1 LTIARAAADAFRLA
15 RVLFIP
21 AANPPHKQTG
31 ELSSYEDRF
40 RMVELACAADAR
52 FEPSRLEEGAA
63 KSYSIHT
70 IERVRAAEP
79 NSDLHFLI
87 GADAFAEIGTW
98 FRWRDVLAA
107 VTFIVVSRP
116 GAAYEVPPQA
126 RVFRLEQIDM
136 PVSSSEIRRLL
147 KNGSIDAPVPPSVAT
162 YIQEHELYR

>member
-1 LTIARAAADAFRLA
+1 MIACAAADAFSLA

-21 AANPPHKQTG
+21 AANPPHKAIG

-40 RMVELACAADAR
+40 RMVQLACAADTR

-70 IERVRAAEP
+70 IERVRVAEP
-79 NSDLHFLI
+79 DAELHFLI

-116 GAAYEVPPQA
+116 GATYEVPPGA
-126 RVFRLEQIDM
+126 RVLRLEQIDM

-147 KNGSIDAPVPPSVAT
+147 KNGAADAPVPPAVAA
-162 YIQEHELYR
+162 YIQEHVLYR

>member
-1 LTIARAAADAFRLA
+1 LTIARAAADAFSLA

-40 RMVELACAADAR
+40 RMVELACAADPR
-52 FEPSRLEEGAA
+52 FEPSRLEEGAQ

-70 IERVRAAEP
+70 IERVHATDPIA
-79 NSDLHFLI
+79 DLHFLI

-98 FRWRDVLAA
+98 YRCHDVLAA

-116 GAAYEVPPQA
+116 GAAYEVPPEA
-126 RVFRLEQIDM
+126 RVLRLEQIDM

-147 KNGSIDAPVPPSVAT
+147 KNGTVDAPLPPAVAA